1 MKIIIKTVPG
11 SCMLTHLITF
21 VDLDLVRILMYEV
34 LYDSFVILPLWLSL
48 NVQSRNKTNTKI

>member
-11 SCMLTHLITF
+11 SCMLTHLIIF